1 MKDGRVTSDAWS
13 ALRRHT
19 AARIALGRAGGS
31 LPTAELLR
39 FSLDHAEAR
48 DAVYAEL
55 EIDELEN
62 SLAGLGFATVRVE
75 TLAADRTTYLRR
87 PDLGRRLNEASRLR
101 LKAARGNPEVN
112 FDLSIVVADGLSAQ
126 AAQRYATPLLGGLV
140 PLVAAGCTMAPLVI
154 ARQARVA
161 LQDEIA
167 VILGARSSVIL
178 LGERPGLHAP
188 VSLGAYF
195 VYDPKIGT
203 TDERRNC
210 VSNIRDDGLPPAAAA
225 QTLFYLITQ
234 GLQGRISGVNL
245 KDERGS
251 PTLPG

>member
-1 MKDGRVTSDAWS
+1 MSDGCVTSDPWS
-13 ALRRHT
+13 PLRRHT

-55 EIDELEN
+55 NPSELEN
-62 SLAGLGFATVRVE
+62 SVAGLGLATVQVE
-75 TLAADRTTYLRR
+75 TLAADRMTYLRR
-87 PDLGRRLNEASRLR
+87 PDLGRRLDEASRLQ
-101 LKAARGNPEVN
+101 LEAAGDDSQH

-126 AAQRYATPLLGGLV
+126 AAQRYAAPLLGTLV
-140 PLVAAGCTMAPLVI
+140 PLVTDGFTIAPIAI

-167 VILGARSSVIL
+167 VILRARSSVIL

-195 VYDPKIGT
+195 VYAPKVGT

-210 VSNIRDDGLPPAAAA
+210 VSNIRDDGLPPATAA

-234 GLQGRISGVNL
+234 GLQGRISGVHL
-245 KDERGS
+245 KDERRS
-251 PTLPG
+251 PVLPG